1 MKDVKQIKQEL
12 QAFDIKYNTIDG
24 SLKAIKG
31 NTLIELFNNI
41 STYIDCYKITIE
53 KTKEFNSIF
62 NNKLVIEDGVLL
74 YNCTGLKS
82 ITIPDSVTSIRE
94 RAFEGCIE
102 LTSVTIPNS
111 VTTIGEWAFAFCRR
125 LKTITIPNSVTSIG
139 SYAFY
144 GCNKNLKIIKI

>member
-1 MKDVKQIKQEL
+1 MKDVEQIKREL
-12 QAFDIKYNTIDG
+12 QTFDIKYNTIDE

-31 NTLIELFNNI
+31 NTLTELFNNI

-62 NNKLVIEDGVLL
+62 NNKLVIEDGILL
-74 YNCTGLKS
+74 YNCTG
-82 ITIPDSVTSIRE
+82 
-94 RAFEGCIE
+94 
-102 LTSVTIPNS
+102 
-111 VTTIGEWAFAFCRR
+111 
-125 LKTITIPNSVTSIG
+125 LKTITIPNSVISIG